1 MAVLKFHVNERALTS
16 TDKKIIADFINANMG
31 QFLYYCERQGCSVEQ
46 IDRLMYFT
54 ENNAA
59 PFENNVVDVDVQQKE
74 TAIPERIAVF

>member
-31 QFLYYCERQGCSVEQ
+31 QFLYYCGQQGCSVEQ

-59 PFENNVVDVDVQQKE
+59 PFENNVVDVDV
-74 TAIPERIAVF
+74 

>member
-1 MAVLKFHVNERALTS
+1 MAVLKFHVNENALTL

-31 QFLYYCERQGCSVEQ
+31 QFLYYCEQQGCSDKQ
-46 IDRLMYFT
+46 LDRLMYFT

-74 TAIPERIAVF
+74 TAIPKRIAVF

>member
-31 QFLYYCERQGCSVEQ
+31 QFLYYCGQQGCSDEQ
-46 IDRLMYFT
+46 MNRLIYFT

-59 PFENNVVDVDVQQKE
+59 PFKNNVVDVD
-74 TAIPERIAVF
+74 F